1 MRCMR
6 CTRAKTSARSFVR
19 HRVIARTRHLRAR
32 RRKRR
37 RTKSQRL
44 TRSRTKRP
52 TKKLRRRRQKP
63 EGGPKEG
70 SDHFR
75 RIREE
80 ALVARSRWL
89 GRLHQQAHAESVGR
103 RVDQAVRKAERE
115 CDRGFGRVVR
125 AASFRGLFL
134 AFREETACS
143 WRCPVATLPHS
154 FALEQFTG
162 TGVND
167 LLRCVQLTFYRHRH
181 AFTLA
186 TSFLSL
192 FYPPFLAR
200 HLLVSES
207 FERQWKIY
215 FLKDKN
221 VIYSYVK

>member
-1 MRCMR
+1 MGEEGG
-6 CTRAKTSARSFVR
+6 KSA
-19 HRVIARTRHLRAR
+19 
-32 RRKRR
+32 
-37 RTKSQRL
+37 
-44 TRSRTKRP
+44 
-52 TKKLRRRRQKP
+52 

-143 WRCPVATLPHS
+143 WRCPVATLPLS

-181 AFTLA
+181 AFILA
-186 TSFLSL
+186 LSFLSSISCKASFGFRKLRETVEDL
-192 FYPPFLAR
+192 FF
-200 HLLVSES
+200 
-207 FERQWKIY
+207 KG
-215 FLKDKN
+215 
-221 VIYSYVK
+221 

>member
-1 MRCMR
+1 MGEEG
-6 CTRAKTSARSFVR
+6 AKSA
-19 HRVIARTRHLRAR
+19 
-32 RRKRR
+32 
-37 RTKSQRL
+37 
-44 TRSRTKRP
+44 
-52 TKKLRRRRQKP
+52 

-89 GRLHQQAHAESVGR
+89 GRLHQEAHAESVGR
-103 RVDQAVRKAERE
+103 RVDQVVRKAERE

-134 AFREETACS
+134 AFGEETACS

-181 AFTLA
+181 VFTLA
-186 TSFLSL
+186 TSFLSFLSSISCKASSGFRKLRETVEDL
-192 FYPPFLAR
+192 F
-200 HLLVSES
+200 S
-207 FERQWKIY
+207 KG
-215 FLKDKN
+215 
-221 VIYSYVK
+221 

>member
-1 MRCMR
+1 MGEEGG
-6 CTRAKTSARSFVR
+6 KSA
-19 HRVIARTRHLRAR
+19 
-32 RRKRR
+32 
-37 RTKSQRL
+37 
-44 TRSRTKRP
+44 
-52 TKKLRRRRQKP
+52 

-103 RVDQAVRKAERE
+103 LVDQAVRKAERE

-143 WRCPVATLPHS
+143 WRCQVATLPHS

-167 LLRCVQLTFYRHRH
+167 LLRCVQLTFYRQ
-181 AFTLA
+181 ACFTLDA
-186 TSFLSL
+186 SFLSFLSSISCKASSGFRKLRETVEDL
-192 FYPPFLAR
+192 F
-200 HLLVSES
+200 S
-207 FERQWKIY
+207 KG
-215 FLKDKN
+215 
-221 VIYSYVK
+221 